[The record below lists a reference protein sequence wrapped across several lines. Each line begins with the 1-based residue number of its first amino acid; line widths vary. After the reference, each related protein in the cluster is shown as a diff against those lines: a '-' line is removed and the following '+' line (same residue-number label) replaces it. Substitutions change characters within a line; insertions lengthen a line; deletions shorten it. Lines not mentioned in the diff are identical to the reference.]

1 MYVKNTNISMFICL
15 DKLYYYNYYVNS
27 INKMKLE
34 NILLII
40 IFSLKFLAAIIMT
53 CSFLLNDCKNESHN
67 ESKVLPIENIDNNDD
82 EIV

>member
-1 MYVKNTNISMFICL
+1 LIN

-40 IFSLKFLAAIIMT
+40 IFSLICLAAIIMT
-53 CSFLLNDCKNESHN
+53 CSFLLIDCKKNASHN
-67 ESKVLPIENIDNNDD
+67 GSKVLPIENIENNDD
-82 EIV
+82 KIV